1 MPDTAPEPRHNFPE
15 EQPDGRPFIEEVVIH
30 QALWKVGPLAFGPR
44 RAIALEVRVHRDA
57 RIEVIRLDGQ
67 LIGDLREKHK
77 AVLDP
82 VINRLLTSMRT
93 ERTGRIARG
102 QSQNQSQRPVTGR
115 TPKRFVTPLPGGA
128 PTSQDLA
135 RREAELA
142 EQMAFAE
149 RMKARRQ
156 EVAST
161 RSFRR
166 QDPSPDQDGSN
177 P

>member
-1 MPDTAPEPRHNFPE
+1 MPDTALEPQHNFPE
-15 EQPDGRPFIEEVVIH
+15 SQPDGRPFIEEVVIH
-30 QALWKVGPLAFGPR
+30 QALWKVGPLTFGPR

-57 RIEVIRLDGQ
+57 RIEVIRLDGK
-67 LIGDLREKHK
+67 LIGDLRERHK

-93 ERTGRIARG
+93 ERTGRISRG
-102 QSQNQSQRPVTGR
+102 QNQNQKPVTGR